1 MYVVTGAT
9 GHTGSAVAKH
19 LLRKGEK
26 VRMIGRGA
34 ERLRAL
40 AAEGG
45 EPSDADLTDAAA
57 LSKAFRGAKAV
68 YLMLPPNL
76 AGHDGRAFH
85 KRVADAIAA
94 AVERAGVTYA
104 VHLSSI
110 GADKPDKTGTVE
122 GSHALEQQLN
132 RIDGLN
138 LLHLRAGYFMENTL
152 AQIASIHTTGKA
164 MGPFRPDLE
173 LPMIATRDVGEAA
186 ADALLSLSFDKQQT
200 RELQGQRDISM
211 SEVAQI
217 IGRAIGTLDLPYLQ
231 ATDETVRAAL
241 LKLGISANMAALLL
255 EMSAAWNTGH
265 IRAFEPR
272 SAENTT
278 PTSYETF
285 VAEEFLPRF
294 QARSVA

>member
-9 GHTGSAVAKH
+9 GNTGSAVAKH
-19 LLRKGEK
+19 LLRRGEK

-34 ERLRAL
+34 ERLQTL

-45 EPSDADLTDAAA
+45 EPSDADLTDMAA
-57 LSKAFRGAKAV
+57 LSRAFHGAKAV

-76 AGHDGRAFH
+76 AGHDGRTFQ
-85 KRVADAIAA
+85 KRVADAIAG
-94 AVERAGVTYA
+94 AVERAGVTHA

-138 LLHLRAGYFMENTL
+138 VLHLRAGYFMENTL
-152 AQIASIHTTGKA
+152 AQIASIHATGKVV
-164 MGPFRPDLE
+164 GPFRPDLE

-186 ADALLSLSFDKQQT
+186 ADALLSLSFDQKQT
-200 RELQGQRDISM
+200 HELQGQRDITM

-217 IGRAIGTLDLPYLQ
+217 IGRAIGTLELPYVH

-241 LKLGISANMAALLL
+241 LNLGVSANMAALLL
-255 EMSAAWNTGH
+255 EMSAAWNSGYV
-265 IRAFEPR
+265 RAFEPR
-272 SAENTT
+272 SAGNTT

-294 QARSVA
+294 QGKSAA